1 MHWDTGFET
10 SISGGPRADSAQL
23 VTLRQN
29 WDRAPK
35 DGNEYVRDY
44 PQKKQQYSGFAS
56 VVGWSASL
64 TLPDYGRF
72 ARHPARISGERQ
84 WKSLFAALQYSRR
97 AFSFHFATLTPFTM
111 SHRQSDNSPIR
122 ASTRMRKIFPA
133 YAGARMSVKLFA
145 R

>member
-1 MHWDTGFET
+1 MHWGTGFET

-72 ARHPARISGERQ
+72 ARYSPGKEHDSLLCKTASLNANVRRGRIGPSWHVLQPVRIYPA
-84 WKSLFAALQYSRR
+84 
-97 AFSFHFATLTPFTM
+97 
-111 SHRQSDNSPIR
+111 
-122 ASTRMRKIFPA
+122 
-133 YAGARMSVKLFA
+133 
-145 R
+145 